1 MLSYDMA
8 NKYKRIL
15 LKLSGEQLAGN
26 GDRGV
31 DTKTINWLADEIK
44 KVVDLGVEVVIV
56 PGGGNWIRGA
66 DFAGEG
72 IELTTA
78 HYLGMM
84 AGVINGQVLMDI
96 FQSHGLPARAMSA
109 VRMEQICEPYVRRK
123 AIRHLE
129 KGRVLLTTGGTGRAY
144 VTHDSAAVLYS
155 LELECDVVIKGTN
168 VDGVYDKDPNKH
180 NDAKHLPEIGMQE
193 ALESPDIKIF
203 DKAAM
208 GLALEQKQKIIVYD
222 VNQEDNLVKVV
233 KGEKIGTL
241 VS

>member
-1 MLSYDMA
+1 MA
-8 NKYKRIL
+8 NAYKRIL
-15 LKLSGEQLAGN
+15 LKVSGEQLAG
-26 GDRGV
+26 GSERGV

-44 KVVDLGVEVVIV
+44 KVVDTGTQVVIV

-84 AGVINGQVLMDI
+84 AGIINGQVLMDI

-109 VRMEQICEPYVRRK
+109 VRMEQICEPYIRRK

-155 LELECDVVIKGTN
+155 LELECDIVIKATN
-168 VDGVYDKDPNKH
+168 VDGVYDKDPH
-180 NDAKHLPEIGMQE
+180 EYDDAKRLPEIGTQE
-193 ALESPDIKIF
+193 ALQNPDIKIF

-208 GLALEQKQKIIVYD
+208 GLALEQKRDILVYD
-222 VNQEDNLVKVV
+222 VNVEDNLLKIVQ
-233 KGEKIGTL
+233 GEKIGTL
-241 VS
+241 VKS

>member
-1 MLSYDMA
+1 MT
-8 NKYKRIL
+8 NKYNRIL
-15 LKLSGEQLAGN
+15 LKVSGEQLAG
-26 GDRGV
+26 GDERGV
-31 DTKTINWLADEIK
+31 STETINYLAGEIK
-44 KVVDLGVEVVIV
+44 KVVELGVEVVIV

-66 DFAGEG
+66 DFAGNG

-84 AGVINGQVLMDI
+84 AGIINGQVLMDV

-109 VRMEQICEPYVRRK
+109 VRMEQICEPYIRRK

-129 KGRVLLTTGGTGRAY
+129 KGRILLTTGGTGRAY

-155 LELECDVVIKGTN
+155 LELGCDVVIKATN
-168 VDGVYDKDPNKH
+168 VDGVYDKDPNKFD
-180 NDAKHLPEIGMQE
+180 DAKHLPEIAMQK

-208 GLALEQKQKIIVYD
+208 GLALEQKQQILVYD
-222 VNQEDNLVKVV
+222 VNQPDSLLKIVQ
-233 KGEKIGTL
+233 GEKVGTL

>member
-1 MLSYDMA
+1 MA

-15 LKLSGEQLAGN
+15 LKISGEQLAG
-26 GDRGV
+26 GADHGV
-31 DTKTINWLADEIK
+31 DTKTINWLADKIK
-44 KVVDLGVEVVIV
+44 KVVDTGTQVVIV

-84 AGVINGQVLMDI
+84 AGIINGQVLMDI
-96 FQSHGLPARAMSA
+96 FQSHGLPARVMSS

-155 LELECDVVIKGTN
+155 LELECDVVLKATD
-168 VDGVYDKDPNKH
+168 VAGVYDKDPNKYD
-180 NDAKHLPEIGMQE
+180 DAEHYPEISTQE
-193 ALESPDIKIF
+193 ALENPEIRVF
-203 DKAAM
+203 DKSAM
-208 GLALEQKQKIIVYD
+208 GMALEQGRDIIVYD
-222 VNQEDNLVKVV
+222 VNKEDNLLKIVQ
-233 KGEKIGTL
+233 GEDIGTI
-241 VS
+241 VRA

>member
-1 MLSYDMA
+1 MA
-8 NKYKRIL
+8 NKYNRIL
-15 LKLSGEQLAGN
+15 LKVSGEQLAG
-26 GDRGV
+26 GDERGV
-31 DTKTINWLADEIK
+31 STETINWLANEIK
-44 KVVDLGVEVVIV
+44 KVVDLGVQVVIV

-66 DFAGEG
+66 DFAGNG

-84 AGVINGQVLMDI
+84 AGIINGQVLMDV

-109 VRMEQICEPYVRRK
+109 VRMEQICEPYIRRK

-155 LELECDVVIKGTN
+155 LELGCDVVIKATN

-180 NDAKHLPEIGMQE
+180 DDAEHLPEIGMQE

-208 GLALEQKQKIIVYD
+208 GLALEQKQQILVYD
-222 VNQEDNLVKVV
+222 VNVEDNLLKIVQ
-233 KGEKIGTL
+233 GEKVGTL

>member
-1 MLSYDMA
+1 M
-8 NKYKRIL
+8 YKRIL
-15 LKLSGEQLAGN
+15 LKVSGEQLAGN
-26 GDRGV
+26 GKRGV
-31 DTKTINWLADEIK
+31 NTKTINWLADEIK
-44 KVVDLGVEVVIV
+44 KVTDLGVQVVIV

-84 AGVINGQVLMDI
+84 AGIINGQVLMDI
-96 FQSHGLPARAMSA
+96 FQSHGLPSRAMSA
-109 VRMEQICEPYVRRK
+109 VNMPQICEPYIRRK

-129 KGRVLLTTGGTGRAY
+129 KGRLLLTTGGTGRAY

-155 LELECDVVIKGTN
+155 LELGCDIVIKATN
-168 VDGVYDKDPNKH
+168 VDGVYDKDPNKFD
-180 NDAKHLPEIGMQE
+180 DAKLLPEISIQE
-193 ALESPDIKIF
+193 ALQNPNIKIF

-208 GLALEQKQKIIVYD
+208 GLASEQGQKIIVYD
-222 VNQEDNLVKVV
+222 VNVEDSLLKIV
-233 KGEKIGTL
+233 KGEKVGTL